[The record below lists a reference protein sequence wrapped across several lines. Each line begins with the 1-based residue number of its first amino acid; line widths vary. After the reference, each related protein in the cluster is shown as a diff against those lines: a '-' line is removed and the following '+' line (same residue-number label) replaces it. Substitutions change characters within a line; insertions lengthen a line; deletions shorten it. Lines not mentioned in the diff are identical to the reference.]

1 MSSELQPEQLLDL
14 AQRSGAELAEVYWTS
29 SESRPVYFEAN
40 ELKQLESTQSE
51 GVALRLWRQGKP
63 GLAVAYGAVDPQQ
76 LVDRACALSDL
87 NDPEEPLLA
96 DPWQAQF
103 HDSRSPVAV
112 EALMT
117 AGRSAIA
124 HIRDRYPAV
133 LCSGEWTCSQ
143 EAVRLID
150 SRGLNLQQQDVSLSA
165 YLQVEWTRGEDFLAV
180 GEEAL
185 DQAVLDP
192 NALTTSILQRLQWAE
207 QSVPAPQG
215 QRPVVIA
222 ARATDLLWGTVQA
235 ALNGQRVQEGSSPWS
250 ERLGNRILSPAVTL
264 SQRPDFGPYACPFD
278 DAGDRTQTFTLIEA
292 GVLKGFYRDRRC
304 GSHPSETTG
313 NGFRPGLGSYPQP
326 ALVNCCLEPGT
337 ASLAAL
343 IAAIDDGILL
353 DQTLGGGPD
362 LAGDFS
368 VNVDLGYRIQNGHIT
383 GRVKDTMLAGNV
395 YTALQDCQLAND
407 LSWQGNCWTPAIAV
421 PALSLVSAT

>member
-103 HDSRSPVAV
+103 PDSRSPVAV

-133 LCSGEWTCSQ
+133 LCSGEWT
-143 EAVRLID
+143 
-150 SRGLNLQQQDVSLSA
+150 
-165 YLQVEWTRGEDFLAV
+165 
-180 GEEAL
+180 
-185 DQAVLDP
+185 
-192 NALTTSILQRLQWAE
+192 
-207 QSVPAPQG
+207 
-215 QRPVVIA
+215 
-222 ARATDLLWGTVQA
+222 
-235 ALNGQRVQEGSSPWS
+235 
-250 ERLGNRILSPAVTL
+250 
-264 SQRPDFGPYACPFD
+264 
-278 DAGDRTQTFTLIEA
+278 
-292 GVLKGFYRDRRC
+292 RDRK
-304 GSHPSETTG
+304 
-313 NGFRPGLGSYPQP
+313 
-326 ALVNCCLEPGT
+326 
-337 ASLAAL
+337 
-343 IAAIDDGILL
+343 
-353 DQTLGGGPD
+353 
-362 LAGDFS
+362 S
-368 VNVDLGYRIQNGHIT
+368 VV
-383 GRVKDTMLAGNV
+383 
-395 YTALQDCQLAND
+395 
-407 LSWQGNCWTPAIAV
+407 
-421 PALSLVSAT
+421 

>member
-103 HDSRSPVAV
+103 PDSRSPVAV

-165 YLQVEWTRGEDFLAV
+165 YLQVEWTR